1 MHVVHT
7 EALEVFYL
15 EVLAQLLSGRLLNEH
30 PIVHLEGA
38 RLEMEHGNLVALAA
52 LEKQL
57 LGIVGSKQ
65 RTDVVGAALGNH
77 KLAGGDI
84 HKGNA
89 DGGAA
94 EMHGGQEVV
103 LPGLQ
108 YRLALHN
115 TGRHQF
121 GDASLDQFLRQLGVF
136 QLIAD
141 GHTLAGTHQLR
152 QVGVERMVR
161 ESGHLRCRHVV
172 LAVVAARECDT

>member
-1 MHVVHT
+1 MHILIRLNVFQLSDVAQFRVLRHLQILQYDAGSHKGRVHVVYT

-38 RLEMEHGNLVALAA
+38 RLEMEHGNLLALAA

-57 LGIVGSKQ
+57 LGIVSSKQ

-108 YRLALHN
+108 HRLTLHHA
-115 TGRHQF
+115 GRH
-121 GDASLDQFLRQLGVF
+121 
-136 QLIAD
+136 
-141 GHTLAGTHQLR
+141 
-152 QVGVERMVR
+152 
-161 ESGHLRCRHVV
+161 
-172 LAVVAARECDT
+172 